1 MKGLSAAFISTATFC
16 ALVYSTPVIAEKSVT
31 GVPKGRAPITAESP
45 SAPGNGPVW
54 GYNNGPLGL
63 AGAIIAAPFQA
74 IAGGGLATTVGGT
87 PASRPNAQCHM
98 IRYFYGSEGVRY
110 ARVCNP

>member
-1 MKGLSAAFISTATFC
+1 MKGLSAAFLSTAIFC

-31 GVPKGRAPITAESP
+31 GLPQGQAPITAELP
-45 SAPGNGPVW
+45 SAPDNGPVW

-74 IAGGGLATTVGGT
+74 IAGGGLASTVGGT

-110 ARVCNP
+110 TRLCNP

>member
-1 MKGLSAAFISTATFC
+1 MKGLSAAFLSTAVFC
-16 ALVYSTPVIAEKSVT
+16 ALVYSTPVVAEETVT
-31 GVPKGRAPITAESP
+31 SAPKGQAPITPEP
-45 SAPGNGPVW
+45 PYAPGNGPVG

-63 AGAIIAAPFQA
+63 AGAIIGAPFEA
-74 IAGGGLATTVGGT
+74 IAGGGLASTVGGT

-110 ARVCNP
+110 TRVCNP